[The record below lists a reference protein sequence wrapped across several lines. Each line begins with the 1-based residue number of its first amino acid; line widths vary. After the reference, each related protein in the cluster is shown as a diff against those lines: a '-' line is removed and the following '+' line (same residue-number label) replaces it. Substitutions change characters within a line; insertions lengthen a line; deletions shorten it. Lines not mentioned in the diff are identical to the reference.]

1 MTNEQTQRALQVRT
15 AIRLEY
21 FTILYNIAEGVAS
34 IAFGGIANSVALIGF
49 GVDSFIESLSGIFV
63 LRRFRAEA
71 RGGADDKTL
80 ESRAIRYVGWSFILL
95 AAYIGFESIRKLW
108 FREIPDASIGGIIIA
123 VLSLI
128 IMPLLALRKRKSGAE
143 LQSRAMIADSKETLA
158 CSLLSAELLVGLS
171 LNAWLG
177 WWWADPVSGLAM
189 IPWLLLE
196 ARESFETDSDDVD

>member
-1 MTNEQTQRALQVRT
+1 MTNDHTQRALQVRT

-21 FTILYNIAEGVAS
+21 FTILYNLAEGVAS
-34 IAFGGIANSVALIGF
+34 IAFGGVANSIALIGF
-49 GVDSFIESLSGIFV
+49 GVDSFVESLSGIFV
-63 LRRFRAEA
+63 LRRFRSEV

-108 FREIPDASIGGIIIA
+108 LHEIPDASIGGIIIA
-123 VLSLI
+123 VLSLV
-128 IMPLLALRKRKSGAE
+128 IMPLLALRKRKTGIE
-143 LQSRAMIADSKETLA
+143 LQSGAMIADSKETIA
-158 CSLLSAELLVGLS
+158 CSLLSAELLIGLS

-189 IPWLLLE
+189 IPWLLIE